1 MGQWNIHA
9 IESPETNPHK
19 CDQLVFDKGSKA
31 IQCSKDSLSTNG
43 AGKTGH
49 SCTKQTNLDTEL
61 TPLTKISRKWTTD
74 LNVKCIT
81 RKVLAGNT
89 VKNLGDLDNHSD
101 L

>member
-1 MGQWNIHA
+1 MVLKQLTLTCNKNLDPGLIH
-9 IESPETNPHK
+9 
-19 CDQLVFDKGSKA
+19 F
-31 IQCSKDSLSTNG
+31 
-43 AGKTGH
+43 
-49 SCTKQTNLDTEL
+49 TNLN
-61 TPLTKISRKWTTD
+61 SKWTTD